1 MAEDKLQETEQLEE
15 TGREMPEPIGGEK
28 TETAAETESL
38 PETDN
43 RTGSEIDPTV
53 PDWRQNRDAGAVA
66 REVLEK
72 EETKISSL
80 PALSKRQQRRQ
91 EREEERRRK
100 QQARQNEQA
109 DKLRTR
115 QEKKDR
121 RAQARQERRREI
133 KALWRTVEFVMLVTF
148 IVLAIDQAGLY
159 GFLFVWLFIAVAAA
173 SVVLMLVGVIRAL
186 AKKRT
191 GLILLTG
198 VIGIAASVIWFL
210 FLASSQGM
218 GLGML

>member
-15 TGREMPEPIGGEK
+15 TGREMPEPADGE
-28 TETAAETESL
+28 EMC
-38 PETDN
+38 
-43 RTGSEIDPTV
+43 
-53 PDWRQNRDAGAVA
+53 
-66 REVLEK
+66 
-72 EETKISSL
+72 
-80 PALSKRQQRRQ
+80 RQ

-109 DKLRTR
+109 DKLRAR

-159 GFLFVWLFIAVAAA
+159 GFLFVWLFIAAAAA
-173 SVVLMLVGVIRAL
+173 SVVLMLVGVVRAL

-198 VIGIAASVIWFL
+198 LIGIAASVIWFL

>member
-15 TGREMPEPIGGEK
+15 TGREK
-28 TETAAETESL
+28 TETESL
-38 PETDN
+38 PETGN

-72 EETKISSL
+72 EETKISSV
-80 PALSKRQQRRQ
+80 PVLSKRQQRRQ
-91 EREEERRRK
+91 KREEERRRK
-100 QQARQNEQA
+100 QQARQDEQA
-109 DKLRTR
+109 DKLRAR

-198 VIGIAASVIWFL
+198 LIGIAASVIWFL

>member
-1 MAEDKLQETEQLEE
+1 
-15 TGREMPEPIGGEK
+15 
-28 TETAAETESL
+28 
-38 PETDN
+38 
-43 RTGSEIDPTV
+43 
-53 PDWRQNRDAGAVA
+53 
-66 REVLEK
+66 
-72 EETKISSL
+72 
-80 PALSKRQQRRQ
+80 
-91 EREEERRRK
+91 
-100 QQARQNEQA
+100 
-109 DKLRTR
+109 
-115 QEKKDR
+115 
-121 RAQARQERRREI
+121 
-133 KALWRTVEFVMLVTF
+133 MLVTF

-159 GFLFVWLFIAVAAA
+159 GFLFVWLFITVAAA